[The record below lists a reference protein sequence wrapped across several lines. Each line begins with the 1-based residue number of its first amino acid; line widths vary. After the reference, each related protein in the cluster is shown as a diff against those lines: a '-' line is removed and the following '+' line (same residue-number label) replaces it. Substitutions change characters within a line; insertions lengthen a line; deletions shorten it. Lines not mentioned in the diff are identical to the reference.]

1 MATANQKANTFNFK
15 NNNIIKKVTTWES
28 EQFKRPN
35 HPDFMTSSELKKAE
49 WSGVRQNELSR
60 EWEFWIVGEI
70 VKRVHEDAVIADPQA
85 LTKAHMEIFGMKMQT
100 VEQQLKGK

>member
-1 MATANQKANTFNFK
+1 MATQNQKANTFNFK

-28 EQFKRPN
+28 EEFKRPN

-70 VKRVHEDAVIADPQA
+70 VRRVHEDVVIKDPHA
-85 LTKAHMEIFGMKMQT
+85 LTRAHMEIFGMVPPSLNQDTRTK
-100 VEQQLKGK
+100 

>member
-1 MATANQKANTFNFK
+1 MATQNQKANTFNFK
-15 NNNIIKKVTTWES
+15 NNNIIKSANYGIS
-28 EQFKRPN
+28 EEFKRPN

-70 VKRVHEDAVIADPQA
+70 KERVHEDTVIADPTA
-85 LTKAHMEIFGMKMQT
+85 LTKAHMEIFGMVPPSLGQDTRTK
-100 VEQQLKGK
+100 